1 MTNREIRSTPSGLP
15 ESVPHSQGVIVPDQ
29 PPVLTEMIADFEDW
43 ARRCKKD
50 AEKDAVKFWA
60 LKLPAIV
67 ISASSG
73 LLAHL
78 RFDVGVVAG
87 VVASVC
93 VLLDGLLR
101 AGALRTVHVRA
112 TFDLK
117 TLKHEILARWRAGS
131 LRGNNLNE
139 LAATIVEATD
149 KERKRIATYIKAE
162 ETSTPHSSHGRSA

>member
-1 MTNREIRSTPSGLP
+1 MTNGEIRSTSSAFSG
-15 ESVPHSQGVIVPDQ
+15 VVVPDL
-29 PPVLTEMIADFEDW
+29 PPVLTEMIADLEDW
-43 ARRCKKD
+43 ARRCKED
-50 AEKDAVKFWA
+50 AKKDAVKFWA

-78 RFDVGVVAG
+78 RIEVGAMAG
-87 VVASVC
+87 IVASVC
-93 VLLDGLLR
+93 VLVDGLLR

-117 TLKHEILARWRAGS
+117 TLKHEIIARWRAGS
-131 LRGNNLNE
+131 LRGNSLNE
-139 LAATIVEATD
+139 LVATIVEATD

-162 ETSTPHSSHGRSA
+162 ETAIPHSSRGRSA